1 MADLSFPFAT
11 PAAHG
16 SINTTH
22 ITKLTLTIFWSIPL
36 PRHRRI
42 LSFFLSFSLAPV
54 KLLTFPSQKKKETEE
69 NIRKPPIKYEQIQTA
84 SSCVSM
90 RLNRSLAVGV
100 ALTRKIGIAESAKR
114 SFVDP
119 PRLPSAH
126 TERERKKKKS
136 TPKNNSKKS
145 DTRSQGKEG
154 TSGTVIDIG
163 WSLSS
168 RFTLPDGG
176 SRVSGGSQFRAYAD
190 IFIHCILRFDLWVA
204 SETWEW
210 SLPQGAAANADAMA
224 YANGIF
230 CRRLC
235 IFVGFFSSC
244 PIRRTKIIAK
254 GAGPSYRIVL
264 VCRRGD

>member
-1 MADLSFPFAT
+1 MCIHETQSVPRRRSCSNEKDRNSGIGEEKFCRSSSP
-11 PAAHG
+11 
-16 SINTTH
+16 SERTH
-22 ITKLTLTIFWSIPL
+22 
-36 PRHRRI
+36 R
-42 LSFFLSFSLAPV
+42 
-54 KLLTFPSQKKKETEE
+54 
-69 NIRKPPIKYEQIQTA
+69 
-84 SSCVSM
+84 
-90 RLNRSLAVGV
+90 
-100 ALTRKIGIAESAKR
+100 
-114 SFVDP
+114 
-119 PRLPSAH
+119 
-126 TERERKKKKS
+126 EREKKKKS

-145 DTRSQGKEG
+145 DTRSKGEEG

-163 WSLSS
+163 VSLSS

-176 SRVSGGSQFRAYAD
+176 SRVSGRSQFRAYAD

-230 CRRLC
+230 AGDFASSLD
-235 IFVGFFSSC
+235 FSGAA